1 MNGSL
6 ASSPLASSRITPPL
20 QQRLSALAKRHDE
33 ILAQLNDNTLDPKNM
48 SKASIE
54 LANIAGTKSLYEE
67 WKKSTS
73 ELQQLETMLSS
84 QEDKEMAE
92 MAREELQEVT
102 SRIGEI
108 ERDLI
113 TELAP
118 KDTADE
124 ASAILEI
131 RAGVGGDEA
140 ALFTAEMA
148 NMYERFAQ
156 LQRWKWEPLSKSE
169 GVGFKGLK
177 VCQHA

>member
-1 MNGSL
+1 
-6 ASSPLASSRITPPL
+6 
-20 QQRLSALAKRHDE
+20 
-33 ILAQLNDNTLDPKNM
+33 M

-54 LANIAGTKSLYEE
+54 LANISGTKSLYEE

-73 ELQQLETMLSS
+73 ELQQLENMLSS
-84 QEDKEMAE
+84 QEDKEMIE

-156 LQRWKWEPLSKSE
+156 LQGWKWEPLSKSE

-177 VCQHA
+177 VS